1 MDVMR
6 KGKNMANELAGKVAI
21 ITGGARG
28 IGRASV
34 ELFVEEGAKV
44 VIADIQE
51 GEGAALAE
59 ELGSTARFKR
69 TDVARHEEVQALV
82 DYAVTEFGGLHI
94 MFNNAG
100 IGEGTQAPFLE
111 CDFSTFHRVV
121 DVNLLGVIWGSQI
134 AARHM
139 ARNGGGSI
147 INTSSI
153 AGTQP
158 NAGVFTY
165 GAAKAGVNN
174 FTQSIAI
181 ALGQHMIRCNVICP
195 GNIPTSIG
203 LYNEPGAS
211 PEQLERLAAGI
222 KAVRMN
228 HQPLKRQG
236 TAIDIA
242 QAAVFLG
249 SDRSAQITGLIMPVD
264 AGATAGNVSNMG
276 AEIAAARTAAL
287 ES

>member
-1 MDVMR
+1 LQAR
-6 KGKNMANELAGKVAI
+6 VAI

-28 IGRASV
+28 IGRASA

-44 VIADIQE
+44 VVADVQEKE
-51 GEGAALAE
+51 GEALAKQ
-59 ELGSTARFKR
+59 LGSAARFKL
-69 TDVARHEEVQALV
+69 TDVSKREEVQALV
-82 DYAVTEFGGLHI
+82 NYAVAEFDGLHI

-100 IGEGTQAPFLE
+100 IGEGSQAPFLE

-121 DVNLLGVIWGSQI
+121 DVNLLGVFWGSQL

-158 NAGVFTY
+158 APGVFTY
-165 GAAKAGVNN
+165 GAVKAGVNN

-181 ALGQHMIRCNVICP
+181 ALGPHMIRCNVICP

-203 LYNEPGAS
+203 LYNAPGAS
-211 PEQLERLAAGI
+211 PEQLEKLANGI
-222 KAVRMN
+222 KAVRMD

-236 TAIDIA
+236 AAIDIA

-276 AEIAAARTAAL
+276 VKLAAARAAVL
-287 ES
+287 GE

>member
-1 MDVMR
+1 MDGMR
-6 KGKNMANELAGKVAI
+6 KGKDMANELAGKVAI

-44 VIADIQE
+44 VIADLQDD
-51 GEGAALAE
+51 EGAALAAQ
-59 ELGSTARFKR
+59 LGSAARFKR
-69 TDVARHEEVQALV
+69 TDVADKEDVQALV
-82 DYAVTEFGGLHI
+82 DYAMGEFGGLHI

-100 IGEGTQAPFLE
+100 IGDGGATPFLE
-111 CDFSTFHRVV
+111 WDFSTFHRVI

-139 ARNGGGSI
+139 AKNGGGSI

-153 AGTQP
+153 AGTNP
-158 NAGVFTY
+158 GPGGFTY
-165 GAAKAGVNN
+165 GAVKAGVNN

-181 ALGQHMIRCNVICP
+181 ALGPNLIRCNVICP

-203 LYNEPGAS
+203 LYNAPGAT
-211 PEQLERLAAGI
+211 PEQLAQLEINI
-222 KAVRMN
+222 KAVRMA

-236 TAIDIA
+236 AGIDIA

-264 AGATAGNVSNMG
+264 AGATAGNVSSMG
-276 AEIAAARTAAL
+276 AEMAAARAAAL
-287 ES
+287 GS